1 MAEAIAAISVFCEDK
16 ASFAQALK
24 LWRRRVPAY
33 FYLTIDGK
41 VRIQSMFCAT
51 VQMFGLSRTKSN
63 HSSSSVVCIDIPST
77 YFDESQMLLSPLSDT
92 ARSP

>member
-1 MAEAIAAISVFCEDK
+1 MAEAIAAISVFCEDT

-41 VRIQSMFCAT
+41 VRIHFMFCAT
-51 VQMFGLSRTKSN
+51 VLVIGLS
-63 HSSSSVVCIDIPST
+63 
-77 YFDESQMLLSPLSDT
+77 
-92 ARSP
+92 